1 MKQHPSVFDIQRLL
15 RAFLHTF
22 PTASA
27 QGTRLRIVT
36 IPAVKITALYKD
48 GGPVT
53 RTVDCAERND
63 LIHRDSSLKLISH
76 VRLLFSDPDKLT
88 ALHHW
93 RSRLI

>member
-1 MKQHPSVFDIQRLL
+1 MHVSTAAAQLRMKQYPSVFDIQRLL

-76 VRLLFSDPDKLT
+76 VRLLIL
-88 ALHHW
+88 
-93 RSRLI
+93 

>member
-1 MKQHPSVFDIQRLL
+1 M
-15 RAFLHTF
+15 
-22 PTASA
+22 
-27 QGTRLRIVT
+27 T

-76 VRLLFSDPDKLT
+76 VRLLIL
-88 ALHHW
+88 
-93 RSRLI
+93 